1 MPVNEMLTIAAK
13 ETIKSNKTAVVQRNL
28 HLSVRVRATAD

>member
-1 MPVNEMLTIAAK
+1 MPVNEMITIAAK